1 MTYGL
6 LRKKE
11 LIEEDK
17 ARHVVFVD
25 FGHSKLS
32 AFVARITKDKAS
44 ELAQVNDRHLGAR
57 DLDWI
62 MY

>member
-1 MTYGL
+1 MLNESSAVCLTYGL

-25 FGHSKLS
+25 FGHAKLS
-32 AFVARITKDKAS
+32 AFIARITKDKAS
-44 ELAQVNDRHLGAR
+44 ELA
-57 DLDWI
+57 
-62 MY
+62 